1 MMPLHHP
8 SCLDA
13 ERRFCQ
19 KKEPFS
25 IQRPTYAIQK
35 RLGSWNSSKESLHP
49 KNNPQHGFLLIST
62 GIIPPEAAAHGPS
75 AEGLW
80 VQTKPLEVKVTG
92 TNVACY
98 HQDQLHLPLVPFFLP
113 TH

>member
-19 KKEPFS
+19 KKEHFS

-49 KNNPQHGFLLIST
+49 KTNPQHDFLLIST
-62 GIIPPEAAAHGPS
+62 GIIPPDIAAHSPS

-80 VQTKPLEVKVTG
+80 VQMKS
-92 TNVACY
+92 
-98 HQDQLHLPLVPFFLP
+98 
-113 TH
+113 